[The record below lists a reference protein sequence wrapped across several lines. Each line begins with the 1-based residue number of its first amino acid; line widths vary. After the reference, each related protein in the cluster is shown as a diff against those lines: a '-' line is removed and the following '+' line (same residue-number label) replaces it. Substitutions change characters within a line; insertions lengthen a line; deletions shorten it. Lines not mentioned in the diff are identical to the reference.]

1 MQDAFSTPRTG
12 NRGSALVLVE
22 DQRSALASVLLL
34 QEMGFSVDVSAQPD
48 AALSWIRL
56 ARYEWIVCSGG
67 DRTSSPDFLL
77 RLRYTTPRARIL
89 VIGGSSVP
97 ADGLDA
103 LGIEVLHG
111 QVNVNTLVSRFAQTA
126 A

>member
-1 MQDAFSTPRTG
+1 MQDAIHSPRTG
-12 NRGSALVLVE
+12 SRGSALVLVE

-77 RLRYTTPRARIL
+77 RLRYATPLARIL
-89 VIGGSSVP
+89 VLGGSDVP

-103 LGIEVLHG
+103 LGVEVLHG
-111 QVNVNTLVSRFAQTA
+111 HVDVNALVSRFAQTA